1 MLLIRI
7 LRERAAG
14 KDFKKTVDK
23 RGSFCYYYEA
33 LRDLEQIDPKGDA
46 GQMLV

>member
-1 MLLIRI
+1 MIQT

-14 KDFKKTVDK
+14 KEFKKTVDK
-23 RGSFCYYYEA
+23 RSSFCYYYEA